1 MKRLAERIALVA
13 WLLAAALL
21 TGVSPVSAEAAA
33 GFYVRRNANGAVNAQ
48 MNVIVLP
55 GIGSV
60 ISVTA
65 CDYQG
70 SEELMADGWRARP
83 VIRLGGTI
91 QAAQAG
97 YGARFVIGALTTP
110 RPDQSLATAEIPI
123 RMLPSCEAVTEPR
136 RITLTSHSPWQEG
149 PDVAGVYEFAGL
161 TPSPDGYKAFALL
174 EWLPE
179 KDTGFNPWT
188 GDYRYE
194 IIELDGAENR
204 ATDLYPALGADVGGY
219 AIRAF
224 DREDGGLR
232 NSFVVTYF
240 LETAYRVTPDGPAVL
255 IYRAERPKG

>member
-21 TGVSPVSAEAAA
+21 TGVSPVSAEATA
-33 GFYVRRNANGAVNAQ
+33 GHYVRRNANGAVNAQ

-55 GIGSV
+55 GIGPV

-70 SEELMADGWRARP
+70 SEELMADGWRERP

-110 RPDQSLATAEIPI
+110 RPDRSLATAEIPI

-136 RITLTSHSPWQEG
+136 RITLRSHSPWREG
-149 PDVAGVYEFAGL
+149 PDAAGVYEFAGL

-174 EWLPE
+174 EWLPSRE
-179 KDTGFNPWT
+179 TGVTPWT
-188 GDYRYE
+188 MAYRYE
-194 IIELDGAENR
+194 IQELDGRERSAR
-204 ATDLYPALGADVGGY
+204 DYYPSLGMDVGGY
-219 AIRAF
+219 DIRVYDRASGALQAAF
-224 DREDGGLR
+224 
-232 NSFVVTYF
+232 VIPYF
-240 LETAYRVTPDGPAVL
+240 LEAVYRVAPEGQVTV
-255 IYRAERPKG
+255 IWQAEEPKG